1 MVTGHGVKASNGM
14 KTIDIVVEDGTH
26 IKNIS
31 QNRYEGGLINLNTN
45 RPILNALPTIHDGQY
60 DDKDIRREMRQMLS
74 EKQATGNR
82 SGIEFKY
89 LYYLQQFGF
98 KETQTDFFESHF
110 KLNERRLPDSFMLKD
125 GKMIIFEF
133 DGGGGHGGVY
143 RPIAE
148 DVRKD
153 NEKNALYQSIIKDDD
168 AGKYKPEIDEV
179 MVIRVRGNSV
189 PKLNPKGIIEI
200 NYPHCS
206 NEELMI
212 PEMIQSIAY
221 QIDKQFG
228 FDFSSQLYGKYPEGI
243 SIREDA
249 DELFDFV
256 EEQFGRK
263 SSDPRVGA
271 ISQTVGFGDDKNRL
285 GQFMMIT
292 KVEAK
297 NPGELSPN
305 DKVHVIFED
314 GRRTKTS

>member
-1 MVTGHGVKASNGM
+1 
-14 KTIDIVVEDGTH
+14 
-26 IKNIS
+26 
-31 QNRYEGGLINLNTN
+31 
-45 RPILNALPTIHDGQY
+45 LPTIHDGQY

-153 NEKNALYQSIIKDDD
+153 NEKNALYQSIIKDAD

-189 PKLNPKGIIEI
+189 PKLNPKGIVEI

-243 SIREDA
+243 TDNINEGFS
-249 DELFDFV
+249 FW
-256 EEQFGRK
+256 
-263 SSDPRVGA
+263 A
-271 ISQTVGFGDDKNRL
+271 IWLTIEGNAIG
-285 GQFMMIT
+285 IT
-292 KVEAK
+292 EPLEGEG
-297 NPGELSPN
+297 NPILQLVVF
-305 DKVHVIFED
+305 K
-314 GRRTKTS
+314 